1 MLTAY
6 LCIANRSFAQSRA
19 SYSFQVVI
27 DNCRGKTKLARMTKT
42 PFRSSKRQIRPEW
55 IDYNGHM
62 NMAYYAVIFDE
73 AADEVYPQIGFGPA
87 YQKTGFTTFTAEF
100 HICYLR
106 ELHLNDTV
114 TVTLQLLDYD
124 EKRFHT
130 YQEIWHED
138 GWCAATG
145 EAMGLHVDQSG
156 PKVAPM
162 PANILSNLKAL
173 HDAHKELPR
182 PERSGRRIA
191 ISRRI

>member
-1 MLTAY
+1 
-6 LCIANRSFAQSRA
+6 
-19 SYSFQVVI
+19 
-27 DNCRGKTKLARMTKT
+27 MTS
-42 PFRSSKRQIRPEW
+42 PFRSSVHKVRPEW

-73 AADEVYPQIGFGPA
+73 AADEIYPRLGFGPD
-87 YQKTGFTTFTAEF
+87 YQKTGFTTYTAEL

-106 ELHLNDTV
+106 ELHLDDPV
-114 TVTLQLLDYD
+114 TVTLQLLDFD

-156 PKVAPM
+156 PRVAAM
-162 PANILSNLKAL
+162 PADIQAQLQKLF
-173 HDAHKELPR
+173 DAHRDLPR
-182 PERSGRRIA
+182 PDRAGRQIA
-191 ISRRI
+191 IPR

>member
-1 MLTAY
+1 
-6 LCIANRSFAQSRA
+6 
-19 SYSFQVVI
+19 
-27 DNCRGKTKLARMTKT
+27 MTSPA
-42 PFRSSKRQIRPEW
+42 PFRSSVARVRPEW

-73 AADEVYPQIGFGPA
+73 AGEEIYPQIGFGSD
-87 YQKTGFTTFTAEF
+87 YQKTGFTTYTAEF

-106 ELHLNDTV
+106 ELHLGDAV
-114 TVTLQLLDYD
+114 TVTLQLVDYD

-156 PKVAPM
+156 PRVAPM
-162 PANILSNLKAL
+162 PPGILANLKKL
-173 HDAHKELPR
+173 HDAHAELPR
-182 PERSGRRIA
+182 PQRVGRRIG
-191 ISRRI
+191 ITRKD

>member
-1 MLTAY
+1 
-6 LCIANRSFAQSRA
+6 
-19 SYSFQVVI
+19 
-27 DNCRGKTKLARMTKT
+27 MTV
-42 PFRSSKRQIRPEW
+42 RPEW

-62 NMAYYAVIFDE
+62 NMAYYAVLFDE
-73 AADEVYPQIGFGPA
+73 AADEIYPFLGFGPE
-87 YQKTGFTTFTAEF
+87 YQKSGFTTYTAEF

-106 ELHLNDTV
+106 ELHEGDVL

-145 EAMGLHVDQSG
+145 EAMTLHVDQSG

-162 PANILSNLKAL
+162 PAATLARLEEMRQ
-173 HDAHKELPR
+173 AHATLPR
-182 PERSGRRIA
+182 PERAGRSIG
-191 ISRRI
+191 IRRKG

>member
-1 MLTAY
+1 
-6 LCIANRSFAQSRA
+6 
-19 SYSFQVVI
+19 
-27 DNCRGKTKLARMTKT
+27 MTS
-42 PFRSSKRQIRPEW
+42 PFRSSVHKVRPEW

-73 AADEVYPQIGFGPA
+73 AADEIYPRLGFGPD
-87 YQKTGFTTFTAEF
+87 YQKTGFTTYTAEL

-106 ELHLNDTV
+106 ELHLDDPV
-114 TVTLQLLDYD
+114 TVTLQLLDFD

-156 PKVAPM
+156 PRVAAM
-162 PANILSNLKAL
+162 PADIQAQLQKLF
-173 HDAHKELPR
+173 DAHRDLPR
-182 PERSGRRIA
+182 PDRAGRQIA
-191 ISRRI
+191 IPH